1 MRIVRRPAGAAASEP
16 NYHGLDKPTVQ
27 RKRAVGDGLE
37 DAGLQEEL
45 LDIPAFLRRQA
56 D

>member
-1 MRIVRRPAGAAASEP
+1 MRQQAARHDRSVDTSEARD
-16 NYHGLDKPTVQ
+16 LDY
-27 RKRAVGDGLE
+27 
-37 DAGLQEEL
+37 

>member
-1 MRIVRRPAGAAASEP
+1 MRNQAQAGAAASRSP
-16 NYHGLDKPTVQ
+16 NPQDDLDY
-27 RKRAVGDGLE
+27 
-37 DAGLQEEL
+37 